1 MNKTEC
7 VRKERRNIN
16 INIKIGKSLSTWLHT
31 EKLSPTVILVKACQ
45 EMGWTKENDKPKK

>member
-1 MNKTEC
+1 MNKIDC
-7 VRKERRNIN
+7 KRKERKNIN

-45 EMGWTKENDKPKK
+45 EMGWKNEDVRKQK